1 MIRAVHSL
9 LIVTLLL
16 TGLALGAARGQARIA
31 GAVVICAG
39 NAVTVMTV
47 DENGN
52 PVEAPHF
59 CPDMALSLLA
69 AVAVPNAAPLRV
81 ATASE
86 AMFQPPP
93 ALGASRDAPTARAR
107 APPFQASV

>member
-1 MIRAVHSL
+1 MIRALHSL
-9 LIVTLLL
+9 LIVTLVL

-31 GAVVICAG
+31 GQMVICAG

-52 PVEAPHF
+52 PVEVPHF

-69 AVAVPNAAPLRV
+69 AVAVPAAAPQRL
-81 ATASE
+81 ASASE
-86 AMFQPPP
+86 AAFQP
-93 ALGASRDAPTARAR
+93 AAGFGTGRDAPTARAR
-107 APPFQASV
+107 APPFPVSA